1 MDIRDESRRSYHEFS
16 GNVRDTTEDITRA
29 GRDYTIKEF
38 SRLGKAL
45 HSAAGELHVN
55 NDYFAGM
62 VDTLADKVDNFS
74 HFIEERE
81 PGDII
86 HSVQTFARHN
96 PYFTI
101 GGMFIAGLAVSRF
114 LKTGREE
121 ELRSREEHYESDK

>member
-38 SRLGKAL
+38 TRLGKAL
-45 HSAAGELHVN
+45 HSAAGELHVH

-62 VDTLADKVDNFS
+62 VDTLADKVDDFS

-81 PGDII
+81 PGDIV
-86 HSVQTFARHN
+86 HSVQTFARRN